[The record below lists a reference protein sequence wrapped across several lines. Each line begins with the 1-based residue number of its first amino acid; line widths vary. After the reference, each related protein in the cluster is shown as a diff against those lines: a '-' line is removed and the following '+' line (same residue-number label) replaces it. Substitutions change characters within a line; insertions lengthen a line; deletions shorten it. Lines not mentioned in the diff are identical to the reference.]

1 MTFNAPSPDKT
12 ADAPSMRERA
22 RAMVLPSSTLHCVEK
37 SVTEKRRQ
45 LTAAER
51 GVHWAL
57 SKRKKGYSTISN
69 ELRTLLIVAFHD
81 HPHVVVLPNT

>member
-1 MTFNAPSPDKT
+1 MTFNAPLPDKT
-12 ADAPSMRERA
+12 VDALSIRERA
-22 RAMVLPSSTLHCVEK
+22 RLMGLPSSTLHRVLK

-57 SKRKKGYSTISN
+57 SK
-69 ELRTLLIVAFHD
+69 
-81 HPHVVVLPNT
+81 